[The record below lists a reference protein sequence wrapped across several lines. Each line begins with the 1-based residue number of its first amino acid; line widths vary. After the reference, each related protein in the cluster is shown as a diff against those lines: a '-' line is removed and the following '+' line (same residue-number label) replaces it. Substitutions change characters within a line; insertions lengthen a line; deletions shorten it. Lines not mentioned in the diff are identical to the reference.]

1 MTKIMKLI
9 QNEEQS
15 KEVRNLTHSREE
27 TELVGLIED
36 LYNHYQSLYAMY
48 DGLYGELGKLVSRRR
63 SRRLSMSF
71 SDSDSE
77 YFSPEEVEGN
87 NLRSETYEVL
97 NSEASNE
104 AKKFEEKLTS
114 NMKEIE
120 NLSQQKRNLELQ
132 VENQAQEVKQLSEK
146 NEELELLLKEKY
158 SAVSILR
165 AKLKNN
171 ENQAN
176 SNIEELMA
184 QINKLELDAKYLQT
198 QKDEMEEKCK
208 CDENESLA
216 QRKDLMNQLNVMQQN
231 LDSICKQNKEL
242 EALMEKKREETS
254 QYSIQ
259 IENLKEN
266 LAEMSSVEQIR
277 LEEKETFLAR
287 IKDLELELETR
298 TNEKN
303 EGEEQLR
310 DITYEIK
317 QLEDEN
323 KALQDR
329 NNELKGAM
337 IQSSDDISAFLKEHD
352 GDKNGASMQIM
363 DLKQEVNVLRLELD
377 WLHEQK
383 NKLEQQNERSVKE
396 HAESLAKMENL
407 NLKLSSQIA
416 DQAATIERI
425 SAEHKQEK
433 ILSNK
438 FKLNRQSIE
447 RKIEELAQEF
457 RRKMEDNIRLL
468 HQRIHV
474 AEQLNNE
481 NKNSC
486 KMTKQRYEQEN
497 KLLGEKVTSYEE
509 ELRMLKMSATHS
521 PVSPQN
527 RFLDLEA
534 LHGLELF
541 VQKGFD
547 FATDKVD
554 EHKDY
559 VMSSVSK
566 MMSEVM
572 FMKDWIK
579 RRNDEMKKLME
590 NANGLNMLL
599 NSKEEQELL
608 LREKV
613 WELEAKVS
621 KEGGDKLNLAK
632 AVSQLEKKV
641 VKLEKNLKEKD
652 EELISLGEKKREA
665 IRQLCFMV
673 DFHRDRCSYL
683 RNLVIE
689 PRKANNRT

>member
-9 QNEEQS
+9 QNEEKS
-15 KEVRNLTHSREE
+15 KEVRKLTHSREE

-36 LYNHYQSLYAMY
+36 LYNQYQSLYAMY

-63 SRRLSMSF
+63 SRRLSMSL

-87 NLRSETYEVL
+87 NPRSETYEVL
-97 NSEASNE
+97 NSEASTE

-120 NLSQQKRNLELQ
+120 NLSHQKRNLELQ

-146 NEELELLLKEKY
+146 NEEFELLLKEKY
-158 SAVSILR
+158 GAVSILR

-176 SNIEELMA
+176 SKFEELMA

-231 LDSICKQNKEL
+231 FDSICKQNKEL
-242 EALMEKKREETS
+242 EAMMDKEREETS

-303 EGEEQLR
+303 ELEEQLR
-310 DITYEIK
+310 DRIYEIK

-323 KALQDR
+323 KGLQDR

-337 IQSSDDISAFLKEHD
+337 IQSGDDISAFLKEHD

-383 NKLEQQNERSVKE
+383 NKLEQQNERSMKE

-416 DQAATIERI
+416 DQEATIERI
-425 SAEHKQEK
+425 SEEHKQAK

-509 ELRMLKMSATHS
+509 ELRMIKMSATHS

-527 RFLDLEA
+527 RLLDLEA

-541 VQKGFD
+541 VLKGFD

-554 EHKDY
+554 EHKEY

-579 RRNDEMKKLME
+579 QRNDEMKKLME
-590 NANGLNMLL
+590 NANGLNVLL

-641 VKLEKNLKEKD
+641 GKLEKNLKEKD
-652 EELISLGEKKREA
+652 EELINLGEKKREA

-689 PRKANNRT
+689 PRKANNRA